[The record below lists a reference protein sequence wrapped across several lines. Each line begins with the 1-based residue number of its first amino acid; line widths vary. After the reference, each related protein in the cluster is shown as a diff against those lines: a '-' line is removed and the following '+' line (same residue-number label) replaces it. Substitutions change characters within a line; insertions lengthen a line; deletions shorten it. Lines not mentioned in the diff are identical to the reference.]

1 MDCPPTPP
9 GTLIELQATAGG
21 NVAVCQL
28 VVRNKAYDGLTLF
41 YDLSRPW
48 CEIMAGARVRFLQ
61 RVSPNSEPEVFEGW
75 TLRDG
80 SVLTEHGVL
89 RR

>member
-1 MDCPPTPP
+1 MASPPTPP

-21 NVAVCQL
+21 NVATCQL

-41 YDLSRPW
+41 YDFSRPW
-48 CEIMAGARVRFLQ
+48 CEIMAGARVRFLL
-61 RVSPNSEPEVFEGW
+61 RVNPNAEPEVFEGW
-75 TLRDG
+75 TLRNGDIF
-80 SVLTEHGVL
+80 TEHGIV